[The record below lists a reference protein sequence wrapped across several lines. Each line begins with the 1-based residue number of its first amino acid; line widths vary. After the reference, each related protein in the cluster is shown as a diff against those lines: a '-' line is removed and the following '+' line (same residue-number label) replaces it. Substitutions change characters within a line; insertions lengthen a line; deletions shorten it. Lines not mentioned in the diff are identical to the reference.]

1 VPLFLSEIFWR
12 NAFRESERWRAQ
24 WWFARYK
31 GPVEKMAFFDASG
44 LYALNPQQ
52 EALNCI
58 IFIFSDL

>member
-1 VPLFLSEIFWR
+1 VLKPLWANIHR
-12 NAFRESERWRAQ
+12 NLAYA
-24 WWFARYK
+24 ATHY

>member
-1 VPLFLSEIFWR
+1 VARMATLTPWLSICGSR
-12 NAFRESERWRAQ
+12 RLLR
-24 WWFARYK
+24 K
-31 GPVEKMAFFDASG
+31 GPVEKMAFFDTSG

>member
-1 VPLFLSEIFWR
+1 MDRAPQCLPFFQ
-12 NAFRESERWRAQ
+12 NFFR
-24 WWFARYK
+24 
-31 GPVEKMAFFDASG
+31 PVEKMAFFDASD

>member
-1 VPLFLSEIFWR
+1 MTARTFFWKKTYVLSDLILGIECP
-12 NAFRESERWRAQ
+12 
-24 WWFARYK
+24 Y

>member
-1 VPLFLSEIFWR
+1 MIWIHSLFFY
-12 NAFRESERWRAQ
+12 FRHVAQ
-24 WWFARYK
+24 F

>member
-1 VPLFLSEIFWR
+1 MFFITQSLRVDCLEHHGEIDKL
-12 NAFRESERWRAQ
+12 N
-24 WWFARYK
+24 
-31 GPVEKMAFFDASG
+31 GPVEKMAFFDASD

>member
-1 VPLFLSEIFWR
+1 VGGL
-12 NAFRESERWRAQ
+12 Q
-24 WWFARYK
+24 TYG

-44 LYALNPQQ
+44 LYALNRQQ